1 MAADSE
7 RSRIGAAVDNRRS
20 AMHKSMDSTLTVC
33 AIRPPANILP
43 TDLRTALT
51 NVGLLYV
58 MALMM
63 AGYPQPLFLL
73 LRSLQIDLLSVILPD
88 SYYS

>member
-20 AMHKSMDSTLTVC
+20 AMHKSMDSTLTAC
-33 AIRPPANILP
+33 TIKAACQHSAHRLTHSADECGSLIRN
-43 TDLRTALT
+43 
-51 NVGLLYV
+51 
-58 MALMM
+58 ALMM

-73 LRSLQIDLLSVILPD
+73 LRSLQTDLFSVILPD